1 MLRVIEHG
9 ITIPLIAPVN
19 QTHLP
24 FQIKMNSVQSQF
36 VDKKLKDL
44 LSQGCITRTEK
55 LDPSGFVSNIF
66 LVPKKE
72 KDSFRMILNLK
83 HLNKFVST
91 RHFKM
96 DSIKNVQRLVAKGF
110 WIATCDIT
118 DAFPHLMARKD
129 QQNLLQFS
137 WNDSTYCFCTMPQGL
152 ASAPYKFTRVCRK
165 IAGYL

>member
-19 QTHLP
+19 QTRLP

-83 HLNKFVST
+83 HLNKF
-91 RHFKM
+91 
-96 DSIKNVQRLVAKGF
+96 GF
-110 WIATCDIT
+110 
-118 DAFPHLMARKD
+118 
-129 QQNLLQFS
+129 
-137 WNDSTYCFCTMPQGL
+137 Y
-152 ASAPYKFTRVCRK
+152 
-165 IAGYL
+165 